1 MKPASRRNARHNAR
15 YFALQAIY
23 SWQISRDNIADIE
36 AHFLAAEKYEEEAHQ
51 ADEPLLR
58 QPETDVNYF
67 RDLLTG
73 VVLSHQELDSK
84 MRPYL
89 SRPLQDLDEMEHA
102 LLRLAMYELCKR
114 EDVPFKV
121 VINEAIE
128 LAKCF
133 GAEDSHKFVNGVLD
147 KAAPTVRRQAS

>member
-1 MKPASRRNARHNAR
+1 MKPAARRNARH
-15 YFALQAIY
+15 FALQAIY
-23 SWQISRDNIADIE
+23 SWQITKDNVADIE
-36 AHFLAAEKYEEEAHQ
+36 AQFLSAERYEDEEEHLAN
-51 ADEPLLR
+51 EPYLR
-58 QPETDVNYF
+58 APETDVEYF

-73 VVLSHQELDSK
+73 VVLNYQELDSK

-128 LAKCF
+128 LAKRF

-147 KAAPTVRRQAS
+147 KALVTSRKKAS

>member
-1 MKPASRRNARHNAR
+1 MKPAARRNAR

-23 SWQISRDNIADIE
+23 SWQITKDNVADIE
-36 AHFLAAEKYEEEAHQ
+36 AQFLSAEQYEEEEFRAS
-51 ADEPLLR
+51 EPTLKA
-58 QPETDVNYF
+58 PETDVNYF
-67 RDLLTG
+67 RDLLAGT
-73 VVLSHQELDSK
+73 VLHYQELDTK

-89 SRPLQDLDEMEHA
+89 SRPLDDLDEMEHA

-128 LAKCF
+128 LAKRF

-147 KAAPTVRRQAS
+147 KAVGKARKIAS